1 MVEQRLRYIVARW
14 GWDPKIFCWEI
25 WNELDLFPN
34 FKNLVPQIVAWHR
47 HVAAYLRSV
56 DLNRHLISTSF
67 ARGDRQ
73 PDIWRVQELDFVS
86 SHPYLSTDLG
96 GKFVDLVRRRLELE
110 PRPYFIGEF
119 GTKFEWLATRPDL
132 DPDAVHVHNGIWASV
147 LAGSSASALF
157 WGWDYN
163 DRFMGRI
170 QRHYGALSRFCA
182 NIPWTAAKFRPA
194 DFRATRLPQDLAS
207 PELRTVGLI
216 GDHLAIL
223 WVQNLQHTL
232 ANIVEKKP
240 IPPVT
245 GARIVLAGVPVRQRC
260 TIEWW
265 DTSKG
270 EVTRTQEAVVTSE
283 VLSLDLP
290 DLAED
295 VALKVRW

>member
-1 MVEQRLRYIVARW
+1 LVEQRLRYIVARW

-147 LAGSSASALF
+147 LAGSLASAWF
-157 WGWDYN
+157 CGWTTTTDSWAESSAITVPIVFLCEHSL
-163 DRFMGRI
+163 DGREVSPGRFSGH
-170 QRHYGALSRFCA
+170 Q
-182 NIPWTAAKFRPA
+182 AA
-194 DFRATRLPQDLAS
+194 QDLAAS
-207 PELRTVGLI
+207 PELRTVG
-216 GDHLAIL
+216 
-223 WVQNLQHTL
+223 
-232 ANIVEKKP
+232 
-240 IPPVT
+240 
-245 GARIVLAGVPVRQRC
+245 
-260 TIEWW
+260 
-265 DTSKG
+265 
-270 EVTRTQEAVVTSE
+270 
-283 VLSLDLP
+283 
-290 DLAED
+290 
-295 VALKVRW
+295 